1 MRLQGK
7 KAIVTGGASGIG
19 RAGSMRFAA
28 EGAAVAVVDTNREG
42 GEAVAE
48 QIRRDGGDAIFI
60 QADVSREEDV
70 REMIRMAADHMG
82 VIDVLFQNA
91 AWYTVEPADRLSL
104 ADWQR
109 TLEVTL
115 TAPFLCSK
123 HVIPFMKGRGG
134 SIILTSSVGGTVAFP
149 AHPAYNAAKGGVNML
164 MKNLALD
171 YGPDQ
176 IRVNCISPGIIETPL
191 TEKAVRDPKL
201 YNDYIDNWCFTK
213 RIGTPEDV
221 ASAALF
227 LASDDSSFVTG
238 SVMFVD
244 NGWTAR

>member
-1 MRLQGK
+1 M
-7 KAIVTGGASGIG
+7 T
-19 RAGSMRFAA
+19 FAA
-28 EGAAVAVVDTNREG
+28 EGAAVAVVDINREG

-48 QIRRDGGDAIFI
+48 QILRDGGDAIFI
-60 QADVSREEDV
+60 EADVSKEGDV
-70 REMIRMAADHMG
+70 REMVRTVVDHMG
-82 VIDVLFQNA
+82 AIDVLFQNA
-91 AWYTVEPADRLSL
+91 AWYTVAPAERLSL

-109 TLEVTL
+109 TLDVTL

-123 HVIPFMKGRGG
+123 YVIPVMKGRGG

-149 AHPAYNAAKGGVNML
+149 AHPAYNAAKGGVNLL

-191 TEKAVRDPKL
+191 TEKAVRSPEL
-201 YNDYIDNWCFTK
+201 YRDYMDNWCFTK
-213 RIGTPEDV
+213 RIGTPQDV

-227 LASDDSSFVTG
+227 LASDESSFVTG

-244 NGWTAR
+244 NGWTAK